1 MLLLLDGSELA
12 EVVFHY
18 AQKLSGRLGVDLE
31 LLHVASPQ
39 EAEQAPMR
47 RAYVQH
53 MAELLC
59 TSAGETAPTDSTAG
73 TLEEC
78 VQARGTVVVGDAA
91 EEILKYI
98 DETDVDLV
106 MMSTHGRS
114 GGKAFSLGAVANKV
128 VHASKVPVWLV
139 PSELREEII
148 SDTLAKRPIVI
159 PLSGSQMSEAA
170 IPHARGMVEQREAD
184 SEIVLVH
191 AFPPP
196 STTMASLAMIEER
209 DQELQRMGTYLDLQA
224 ESIRQGGIA
233 ARSVMLH
240 GDPAASIIEFLKEE
254 PAQLIVM
261 ATRGRRGLSRMVFG
275 SVTEEVIHSIR
286 KTPMLL
292 VSGVDE

>member
-1 MLLLLDGSELA
+1 
-12 EVVFHY
+12 
-18 AQKLSGRLGVDLE
+18 
-31 LLHVASPQ
+31 
-39 EAEQAPMR
+39 MR

-73 TLEEC
+73 SLEEC

-91 EEILKYI
+91 EEILRYI

-114 GGKAFSLGAVANKV
+114 GRKAFSLGAVANKV

-139 PSELREEII
+139 PSELREEVI
-148 SDTLAKRPIVI
+148 SDTLANRPIVI

-170 IPHARGMVEQREAD
+170 IPHARRVVEQREAD

-196 STTMASLAMIEER
+196 STTVASLATIEER
-209 DQELQRMGTYLDLQA
+209 DHELKRMGTYLDLQA
-224 ESIRQGGIA
+224 ESIRQSGIA
-233 ARSVMLH
+233 ARTVMLH
-240 GDPAASIIEFLKEE
+240 GDPAESIIEFLKDE
-254 PAQLIVM
+254 PAQLVIM
-261 ATRGRRGLSRMVFG
+261 ATRGRRGLSKMVFG
-275 SVTEEVIHSIR
+275 SVTEEVIHSIK

-292 VSGVDE
+292 VSGVEE